1 MVGSDNVFD
10 FSIRLSM
17 KITAIKQQAKNSD
30 RVNVFVDG
38 KYEFSLSLD
47 ELLQQKIKNNAEVD
61 KADVKRLKKISADG
75 KLRVRAMK
83 WLLNRPHS
91 TREFWDYLYRKKAEP
106 ELIESLIKE
115 FSERGYLDDRKFGQW
130 FIELHKHRGKS
141 DRAVRSEMFKKG
153 LGRELVDELMA
164 AEPDDE
170 VERLRKMIEKKKKLM
185 RYRNDPQKLKQY
197 LAREGFSY
205 DLINEIL
212 D

>member
-1 MVGSDNVFD
+1 
-10 FSIRLSM
+10 M